1 MILIHLQVTHQT
13 QEHIEE
19 REVGEKREGEE
30 RVLVVIVV
38 LEEVLV
44 LLVQVLSQNHL
55 IEGKAVQRVIAE
67 EIPQGKKIIII
78 TLEIVIT

>member
-1 MILIHLQVTHQT
+1 MTHQI

-19 REVGEKREGEE
+19 REVGEKKEGEE

-38 LEEVLV
+38 LEEVLA
-44 LLVQVLSQNHL
+44 LLVQVLSQNHP

-67 EIPQGKKIIII
+67 ESPQGKKIIII